1 MVRES
6 LRTSGQRAIWCQG
19 AGHAIILGKSI
30 LGRGNRMCN
39 SPEAEMSSVRLRN
52 RGNIIV
58 ARAEQGQSVRE
69 SGRGQAGARS

>member
-1 MVRES
+1 
-6 LRTSGQRAIWCQG
+6 
-19 AGHAIILGKSI
+19 
-30 LGRGNRMCN
+30 MCN